1 MLRNWK
7 QYNFDVR
14 KGGVTRSG
22 IKGACVRPDV
32 KSFKV
37 LDLVGVGIM
46 HDLLEGVCKYDKS
59 ILVFYYVND

>member
-1 MLRNWK
+1 MCKIKRKIWESKAMLRNWK

-37 LDLVGVGIM
+37 
-46 HDLLEGVCKYDKS
+46 
-59 ILVFYYVND
+59 FYYVND